1 MRDLYTFQEVVTQSK
16 QKDEVQPQHVELL
29 PQEPKFP
36 FQCAPSQEPKK
47 KKKSKSPDQKF
58 GTLEIDNG
66 I

>member
-36 FQCAPSQEPKK
+36 FQCAPSQVPKK
-47 KKKSKSPDQKF
+47 KK
-58 GTLEIDNG
+58 TIN
-66 I
+66 IT